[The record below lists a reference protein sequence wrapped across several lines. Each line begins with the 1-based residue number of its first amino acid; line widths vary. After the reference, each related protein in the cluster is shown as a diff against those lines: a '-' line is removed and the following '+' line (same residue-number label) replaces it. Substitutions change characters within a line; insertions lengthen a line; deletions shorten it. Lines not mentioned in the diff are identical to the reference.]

1 MGVFLPKTFP
11 FYAVQ
16 VGEHVRVTRDTQQG
30 KNWLKDGKKSEFRNV
45 FLTFW
50 PILIKIFVNK
60 LFFEALEGK
69 IADFMENLSL
79 MGRI

>member
-30 KNWLKDGKKSEFRNV
+30 ENWLKDGKKSEFRKV
-45 FLTFW
+45 FPTFW
-50 PILIKIFVNK
+50 MIFNKIFC
-60 LFFEALEGK
+60 
-69 IADFMENLSL
+69 
-79 MGRI
+79 

>member
-30 KNWLKDGKKSEFRNV
+30 INWLKDGKKSEFRKV
-45 FLTFW
+45 FQTF
-50 PILIKIFVNK
+50 LN
-60 LFFEALEGK
+60 
-69 IADFMENLSL
+69 DFH
-79 MGRI
+79 

>member
-30 KNWLKDGKKSEFRNV
+30 KNWLEDGKKSEFWKV
-45 FLTFW
+45 FPTFW
-50 PILIKIFVNK
+50 TIFNKIF
-60 LFFEALEGK
+60 
-69 IADFMENLSL
+69 
-79 MGRI
+79 

>member
-30 KNWLKDGKKSEFRNV
+30 RNWLKDGKKPEFREV

-50 PILIKIFVNK
+50 TILNNFYINK

-69 IADFMENLSL
+69 IADIMENLSV
-79 MGRI
+79 MDRI